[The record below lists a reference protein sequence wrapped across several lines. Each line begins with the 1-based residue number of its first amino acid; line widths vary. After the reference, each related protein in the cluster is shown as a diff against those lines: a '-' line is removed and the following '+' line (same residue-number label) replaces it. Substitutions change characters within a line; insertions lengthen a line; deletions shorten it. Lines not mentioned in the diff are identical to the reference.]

1 MTLAC
6 GFDPVPGDSIRLNM
20 KKATEPDNP
29 NPGALGSASP
39 PSDLRRRAEARL
51 KAQESVPHSNVDQ
64 IHHLHELEVRQ
75 IELAIQNDELRTSL
89 AEVEKLNQRCGDFF
103 DFAPVG
109 YFSLER
115 TGVIAQT
122 NLVGARL
129 LALECASLPGK
140 HFGAFVAEADQPV
153 FNDFLKQV
161 FTTEARQTCE
171 VALARKDRPPV
182 FVQIAA
188 MLSPDKQE
196 CRAVVEDI
204 TARRGTEEA
213 LRHEQVL
220 FQSLAKAIPDHIYFK
235 DRQSRFVRINDTMAK
250 IFGLS
255 DPGQAIGK
263 TDFDFFTEEHARQAF
278 DDEQRLMRTGAS
290 LVGFEEKETWPD
302 GHVTWASTTKVPL
315 RDAKGKITGM
325 VGISRD
331 ITEHKRMEAALAE
344 QAETY
349 RALFSTAFDGVVE
362 VDGQLHIVDANR
374 VYCRLLGY
382 TRAEL
387 VGQRIQDVEG
397 NENHEQVKRHMQ
409 QMQREGGGRFE
420 TRHRTKD
427 GRLIDLELNV
437 TFIPDRGR
445 FIAFC
450 HDITERKRAEEA
462 LRPASADALAA
473 KQKTPPA

>member
-1 MTLAC
+1 
-6 GFDPVPGDSIRLNM
+6 M
-20 KKATEPDNP
+20 KKATESDDPHS
-29 NPGALGSASP
+29 GASGSANS
-39 PSDLRRRAEARL
+39 PSDLRRLAEAAL
-51 KAQESVPHSNVDQ
+51 KAQGGIPHADADQ
-64 IHHLHELEVRQ
+64 AALLHELQVRR
-75 IELAIQNDELRTSL
+75 IELEIRNEELKTSL
-89 AEVEKLNQRCGDFF
+89 VEAEKLNQRCCDFF
-103 DFAPVG
+103 NFAPVG

-129 LALECASLPGK
+129 LALDCASLQGR
-140 HFGAFVAEADQPV
+140 HFGSFVTEADQPV
-153 FNDFLKQV
+153 FNDFLQQV
-161 FTTEARQTCE
+161 FATEARQACE
-171 VALARKDRPPV
+171 VALAREDRPPV
-182 FVQIAA
+182 FVKIAA

-213 LRHEQVL
+213 LRHEQAL

-255 DPGQAIGK
+255 DPAQAIGK

-278 DDEQRLMRTGAS
+278 NDEQRIMRTGAS
-290 LVGFEEKETWPD
+290 LIGFEEKETWPD

-315 RDAKGKITGM
+315 RDASGKITGV

-349 RALFSTAFDGVVE
+349 RALFSTAFDGVIE
-362 VDGQLHIVDANR
+362 VDEHMQIVDANR

-382 TRAEL
+382 TRTEL
-387 VGQRIQDVEG
+387 VGQSIQDVEG
-397 NENHEQVKRHMQ
+397 NETGDQVKRHIQ
-409 QMQREGGGRFE
+409 RMQREGGGRFE

-437 TFIPDRGR
+437 TYIPDRSR

-450 HDITERKRAEEA
+450 HEISERQREEEA
-462 LRPASADALAA
+462 LRKASAEATVA